1 MGEPA
6 AALLPPDRCYRS
18 RSITS
23 DVTWIVEQKL
33 AMNST
38 SVEKGANSQRFYGCA
53 YNENETN
60 VRKADGEIDE
70 MYAKD
75 VAAK

>member
-1 MGEPA
+1 
-6 AALLPPDRCYRS
+6 
-18 RSITS
+18 
-23 DVTWIVEQKL
+23 
-33 AMNST
+33 MNST

-75 VAAK
+75 VAAKRHTYTFFRGIITKN

>member
-1 MGEPA
+1 
-6 AALLPPDRCYRS
+6 
-18 RSITS
+18 
-23 DVTWIVEQKL
+23 
-33 AMNST
+33 MNST

-75 VAAK
+75 VSGEETHTHILPRDDNEKLESPIAFTY